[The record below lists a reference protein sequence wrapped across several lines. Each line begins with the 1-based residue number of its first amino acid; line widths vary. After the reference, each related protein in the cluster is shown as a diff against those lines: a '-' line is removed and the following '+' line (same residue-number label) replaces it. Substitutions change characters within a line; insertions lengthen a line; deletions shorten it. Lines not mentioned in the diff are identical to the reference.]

1 MSTLI
6 DYLGLVKAGTR
17 RWLNY
22 NLILI
27 YFFFPYFYFIFQINQ
42 WASMLSLP
50 SSHAIFD
57 TVSIKFLNI
66 LRLFLVFASVNE
78 PPISLTRGSQT
89 QWRFNDGFHFLST
102 IKACL
107 VILKYNICMIWM
119 RIFWWKYAHVYTR
132 KYTTSWDIQPAFLGY
147 ECCHIL
153 QKISLYT
160 SKSDILEEFSN
171 SWRESRSFWLYS
183 HCCRRALCLKKTER

>member
-1 MSTLI
+1 M
-6 DYLGLVKAGTR
+6 
-17 RWLNY
+17 
-22 NLILI
+22 
-27 YFFFPYFYFIFQINQ
+27 F
-42 WASMLSLP
+42 SLP

-57 TVSIKFLNI
+57 TILIKFLKV

-107 VILKYNICMIWM
+107 VILKYNICMTWM
-119 RIFWWKYAHVYTR
+119 RIFWWKYAHVHTR

-147 ECCHIL
+147 KCCHIL

-160 SKSDILEEFSN
+160 SKSGILEEFSN
-171 SWRESRSFWLYS
+171 SWCESRIRKQVWVPWPLMTTSVPFKGPAA
-183 HCCRRALCLKKTER
+183 RAAALNFPPSCEFPNKLNSKEIKKQI